1 VWIVRI
7 GLGDASEA
15 KSAKYQAMRLVL
27 SLLAEWEP
35 ILNEPLLQV
44 LLESKKKQ
52 RFQGGLLPLSF

>member
-1 VWIVRI
+1 M
-7 GLGDASEA
+7 GDASEA

>member
-1 VWIVRI
+1 
-7 GLGDASEA
+7 
-15 KSAKYQAMRLVL
+15 
-27 SLLAEWEP
+27 LLAEWEP